1 MNFVEKISIHVGN
14 DEPPKEER
22 SLRKTAENTRGGGIG
37 GKREKTDSIKT
48 ISSVKQMA
56 NRKNMKDG
64 YKAKRGQ
71 RGQEKFEKRRGG
83 ALSGY
88 KLKRG

>member
-1 MNFVEKISIHVGN
+1 MNGGPKPSMNFVEKISIHVGN

-56 NRKNMKDG
+56 NRKNMRTDI
-64 YKAKRGQ
+64 
-71 RGQEKFEKRRGG
+71 RRNEDN
-83 ALSGY
+83 AD
-88 KLKRG
+88 KKNLKKEEEEH